1 MNELKKFKAQAIF
14 VLDYKKR
21 NDGKIFYSS
30 TKLIARYSDIYK
42 AFISMHQ
49 SMVPKIKK
57 ICL

>member
-49 SMVPKIKK
+49 SMVPKI
-57 ICL
+57 